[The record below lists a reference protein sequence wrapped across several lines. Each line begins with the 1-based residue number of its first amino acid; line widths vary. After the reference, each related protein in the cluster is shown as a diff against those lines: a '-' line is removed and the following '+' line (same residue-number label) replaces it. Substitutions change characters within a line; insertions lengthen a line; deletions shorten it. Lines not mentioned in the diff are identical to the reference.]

1 MNATTNSCTCL
12 DSPNMLYAPCQACS
26 GEDFETGEIV
36 QVSNCTFIGGS
47 TDDDVVVKFDSS
59 PFEYCLP
66 GSAIRRQQPPP
77 QAGSSGEGLKVDP
90 LTHPLARSGEQQF
103 AVLCRQRSGIDSGNI
118 TEVTRPFQIEE
129 LCNQDQKDIALSS
142 INLAITVLRHC
153 KTENKSD
160 LMHWVRLLEKQVSN
174 RIPPAQ
180 AEPVEAKEPWK
191 PVVGE
196 KVLVEAEV
204 VKRYKDDTVMV
215 ACDSN
220 VIQVPLAQLRPLPV
234 VQGEGV
240 GK

>member
-1 MNATTNSCTCL
+1 MATERTT
-12 DSPNMLYAPCQACS
+12 QA
-26 GEDFETGEIV
+26 V
-36 QVSNCTFIGGS
+36 
-47 TDDDVVVKFDSS
+47 
-59 PFEYCLP
+59 
-66 GSAIRRQQPPP
+66 
-77 QAGSSGEGLKVDP
+77 SSGVGPMVDP

-142 INLAITVLRHC
+142 INLAITVLGHC

-196 KVLVEAEV
+196 KVLVEAV
-204 VKRYKDDTVMV
+204 VK
-215 ACDSN
+215 N
-220 VIQVPLAQLRPLPV
+220 VYESGIYIWVVEDRGGARDAVVNLAQLRPLPV
-234 VQGEGV
+234 AQEGD
-240 GK
+240 

>member
-1 MNATTNSCTCL
+1 MATERTT
-12 DSPNMLYAPCQACS
+12 QA
-26 GEDFETGEIV
+26 V
-36 QVSNCTFIGGS
+36 
-47 TDDDVVVKFDSS
+47 
-59 PFEYCLP
+59 
-66 GSAIRRQQPPP
+66 
-77 QAGSSGEGLKVDP
+77 SSGVGPMVDP

-142 INLAITVLRHC
+142 INLAITVLGHC

-191 PVVGE
+191 PGMRVLIEATIGE
-196 KVLVEAEV
+196 ELD
-204 VKRYKDDTVMV
+204 DDTCDLRIHTGLPVDAWIV
-215 ACDSN
+215 AKLS
-220 VIQVPLAQLRPLPV
+220 QLRPLPV
-234 VQGEGV
+234 VQGGD
-240 GK
+240 